1 MRMPTW
7 LNRRPL
13 KIVFGVLLTILALQL
28 FALWVLPSLVQSQ
41 LPAWIEKK
49 SGHHVQMDT
58 PAINPWA
65 WSVTVPKLRLT
76 TPEGQPLLA
85 FDQLSVDLAALKL
98 LSGTIAIQSVE
109 LQGLNLQTALLPN
122 GQLNWTAF
130 IQAFQTPEPDPKPE
144 PPAFTLGHLSLQNAV
159 LGFADQRTP
168 HGFATQVEQIN
179 LQLHN
184 ISTQANQQGQ
194 FTLNAHTSFDA
205 KLHIQAQVA
214 LQQPAFTGQF
224 DLQGANL
231 SKLADLLAP
240 WLPSTPPSGT
250 VGLQAQFDVR
260 LPEGQPRIQFS
271 QINMQAQHLKTQAK
285 GQAPSPAFA
294 VEAFTLSN
302 AAVNVDKHEVQ
313 LEGLSL
319 QGLEAQHANG
329 QAWLGLD
336 SIELGPLQ
344 LNWLERSAQL
354 KTLNIKGNSLALV
367 RQSDG
372 QLSPQAWLA
381 AWQTAPAG
389 PSETPASPAQSD
401 EKPWAYTLDTLGL
414 ALEQAQFRDETQEH
428 ALALGFKQL
437 AFNAQHISNN
447 LDQALPVQASLLVE
461 SGGQLSAKGSITP
474 SNAAMQLA
482 LNLNNLNLQPFQPLL
497 NQAAKLSLASGTVS
511 SQGTLSNKDTLA
523 YQGNVALNKLR
534 LNHEGTQQTFLAL
547 EKLSAPSL
555 QASPKAVSIPTLN
568 VQALNAALFIAKD
581 KTTNLAQVM
590 RSPSPAKSAQ
600 PKTTSPAQPGLEVD
614 IGQIKLSES
623 TLDFSD
629 ESLLTPFST
638 HIHKLQGTLTGVS
651 TKPAKRSTLNITGE
665 VDEFGWTQAQGQL
678 DLFNP
683 MKFLNVKVK
692 FDNVEMGRLSPYSVT
707 FANRKIESGKLNLN
721 LDYRVENQQLTSSN
735 QVSINKLVLGE
746 RVQSPTASDL
756 PLDLAIALLQD
767 SDGRINL
774 DLPISGNLDN
784 PEFSYGAIVWKAI
797 ANVLTKAATAP
808 FRALAALFGREEPL
822 LGPSF
827 LAGENTLLPPQR
839 ERVQELAQAMQ
850 KRPNLVLTI
859 HGAWAQTD
867 EEALLKTAD
876 PKKKPTPEQLQTL
889 VLGLAQQRQT
899 LVLDMLRAAGVP
911 PLQLKTGDI
920 RSVTPDENQSI
931 VLDLE
936 ISTNVTEAPR

>member
-1 MRMPTW
+1 MRTPTW
-7 LNRRPL
+7 LNRRPF
-13 KIVFGVLLTILALQL
+13 KIILGLLLAVLALQL
-28 FALWVLPSLVQSQ
+28 FALWVLPSIVQSQ
-41 LPAWIEKK
+41 LPAWVEKK
-49 SGHHVQMDT
+49 SGHHLQMGK
-58 PAINPWA
+58 PEINPWA

-76 TPEGQPLLA
+76 TPEGQPLVA

-98 LSGTIAIQSVE
+98 LSGTIALNTVE

-122 GQLNWTAF
+122 GQLNWSAF
-130 IQAFQTPEPDPKPE
+130 ILAFQTPDPGPKPE

-179 LQLHN
+179 LQLSN
-184 ISTQANQQGQ
+184 IATQANQQGQ

-214 LQQPAFTGQF
+214 LQQPTFTGQF
-224 DLQGANL
+224 ALEGANL
-231 SKLADLLAP
+231 SKLADLLSP

-260 LPEGQPRIQFS
+260 LPEGHPSIQLS
-271 QINMQAQHLKTQAK
+271 HINMQAQHLKTQAQ
-285 GQAPSPAFA
+285 GQAPSPALA
-294 VEAFTLSN
+294 LESLSLNN
-302 AAVNVDKHEVQ
+302 ASVNVDTHQVQ
-313 LEGLSL
+313 LEGLTL
-319 QGLEAQHANG
+319 QGLEAQQANG
-329 QAWLGLD
+329 QAWLGLA
-336 SIELGPLQ
+336 SIELGPMQ
-344 LNWLERSAQL
+344 LNWLERKAHL
-354 KTLNIKGNSLALV
+354 NTLNIKGNSLALV

-372 QLSPQAWLA
+372 QFSPQAWLA
-381 AWQTAPAG
+381 AWPTTPSAREETQPSQAQTP
-389 PSETPASPAQSD
+389 
-401 EKPWAYTLDTLGL
+401 EKPWAYTLDTLSL
-414 ALEQAQFRDETQEH
+414 ALEHAQFRDETQER

-437 AFNAQHISNN
+437 AFDAQHISND
-447 LDQALPVQASLLVE
+447 LDQALPIQASLHLE

-482 LNLNNLNLQPFQPLL
+482 LSLSNLNLQPFQPLL
-497 NQAAKLSLASGTVS
+497 SQAAKLSLASGTVS
-511 SQGTLSNKDTLA
+511 GQGTLSGSDPFA
-523 YQGNVALNKLR
+523 YQGNVALNNLR
-534 LNHEGTQQTFLAL
+534 LNHEGTQQAFMTLGN
-547 EKLSAPSL
+547 LSAPSL
-555 QASPKAVSIPTLN
+555 QASPKAVRIPTLN

-590 RSPSPAKSAQ
+590 RSPGPAKPVERKAAN
-600 PKTTSPAQPGLEVD
+600 PAQPGLEMD
-614 IGQIKLSES
+614 IGQIKLSNS
-623 TLDFSD
+623 KLDFSD

-638 HIHKLQGTLTGVS
+638 HIHNLQGTLAGVS
-651 TKPAKRSTLNITGE
+651 NKPANRSKLNITGE

-692 FDNVEMGRLSPYSVT
+692 FDNVEMGRLSPYSAT

-721 LDYRVENQQLTSSN
+721 LDYRVENHQLTSSN

-746 RVQSPTASDL
+746 RVQSPQASDL

-797 ANVLTKAATAP
+797 GNVLSKAATAP

-827 LAGENTLLPPQR
+827 LAGETTLLPPQR
-839 ERVQELAQAMQ
+839 ERVHELAQAML
-850 KRPNLVLTI
+850 KRPNLVLTV
-859 HGAWAQTD
+859 HGAWAPIDQD
-867 EEALLKTAD
+867 ALQKTTE
-876 PKKKPTPEQLQTL
+876 PNKKPTPEQLQTL
-889 VLGLAQQRQT
+889 VLGLAQQRQA
-899 LVLDMLRAAGVP
+899 LVLEALRAAGVP
-911 PLQLKTGDI
+911 PQQLNTGGL
-920 RSVTPDENQSI
+920 RPVTPDENQGI

-936 ISTNVTEAPR
+936 IATKN